1 MDALIGLI
9 CILGLMAGVVA
20 FFKVLG
26 LRRDLDALRK
36 QVHSLQQGNAV
47 PLPARPPAPV
57 AHAAAKPDIPLPA
70 MPPDVPQTA
79 PEPSVAMP
87 PASIFPPNEAATST
101 HHKGGLATTLKSWQ
115 KRFEQNGMVW
125 IGALALAVGGI
136 FLAKYSLEMGLLSPV
151 ARVILG
157 AGFGLALIA
166 ASMWLHHRSVPFEGW
181 ANYVPAALA
190 SGGFITCFTMVLLAY
205 HGYTMLGQIPAF
217 ILLALIALAA
227 SYLSLL
233 FGPLLAAIGI
243 VGAYTVPLWVS
254 SDSGNLFALLSYVS
268 FVSLSV
274 LLLAKRV
281 QQAWLWKALYLG
293 HFGWYLAAL
302 GLGQPTDNLTFA
314 GFILLTLYVLV
325 IAPVCGWL
333 LGQREFTAR
342 PFKRLWQPNL
352 VNLALAALLIPAL
365 IYCLSAAY
373 QPGTLMLVL
382 TLAVTLIILPLL
394 NSRFDHAALLSVLCL
409 LVGIWVVPPPG
420 LVTDISQLL
429 QDGYL
434 LVLASSLVMF
444 VYGFWFGCGQPARLV
459 FHLLAAFAPFVL
471 IGVGY
476 ALAPYG
482 DTGLLYPL
490 WATVLLL
497 MAMVLALQA
506 KHLTD
511 NWQAFCYL
519 AGSNAKLSLSLT
531 MLLDGST
538 LTLALLV
545 QVLAVS
551 YLAKQRAVAL
561 PHWIIKVLVSLVLLR
576 LSFAPWT
583 PDYEGLMLL
592 GVHWSLVIYPLAI
605 GLFYATARLW
615 RESSLQAWLQGAIL
629 HLVALLV
636 TTETSYWLVGHYP
649 WPGQL
654 VFKEMVLLAMNW
666 WLLGSLYLYRV
677 RFAGAL
683 AGLYQT
689 AGGLLW
695 LGGGLLQL
703 QLLFAENPFIYPQA
717 VGSWPVLNWLIPLW
731 GIPTLLVWYLSRQH
745 LSGKAAEVAGWG
757 SGLLAMLFI
766 NGQIRQFWQGSDIQ
780 IWQMTTDAEH
790 YSYSLIW
797 LILASTLVAF
807 AYRLSRPVW
816 QSVGFGLMLLVILKV
831 FILDMANL
839 QGLFRALS
847 FIGLG
852 LCLVL
857 LGWLFQRLR
866 QAAEP
871 ATSS

>member
-9 CILGLMAGVVA
+9 CISGLIAGVVA

-36 QVHSLQQGNAV
+36 QVEILQQGKSL
-47 PLPARPPAPV
+47 PLPARPPAKPASV
-57 AHAAAKPDIPLPA
+57 APKPDAQYAAASPGNSQLMPGDDHLPA
-70 MPPDVPQTA
+70 K
-79 PEPSVAMP
+79 
-87 PASIFPPNEAATST
+87 PAVTISSESAHQNRITTS
-101 HHKGGLATTLKSWQ
+101 LADTLKGWQ

-125 IGALALAVGGI
+125 IGALALALGGI

-151 ARVILG
+151 ARIILG
-157 AGFGLALIA
+157 AGFGVALIA
-166 ASMWLHHRSVPFEGW
+166 ASVWLHRRAVPFEGW
-181 ANYVPAALA
+181 ANYTPAALA
-190 SGGFITCFTMVLLAY
+190 SGGFITCFTMVLLSY
-205 HGYTMLGQIPAF
+205 HNYAMLGQLPAF
-217 ILLALIALAA
+217 VLLAVIALAA

-233 FGPLLAAIGI
+233 LGPLLAAIGI

-254 SDSGNLFALLSYVS
+254 SDSGNLLALLSYVS

-281 QQAWLWKALYLG
+281 QQNWLWNALFVG
-293 HFGWYLAAL
+293 HFGWYIAAL
-302 GLGQPTDNLTFA
+302 WLGQPADSLTFA
-314 GFILLTLYVLV
+314 GFILLTFYALV
-325 IAPVCGWL
+325 IVPECGWL
-333 LGQREFTAR
+333 LNQRDSTAK
-342 PFKRLWQPNL
+342 PFKRLWQPNR

-365 IYCLSAAY
+365 LHCLSLAY
-373 QPGTLMLVL
+373 QPGSLMLVL
-382 TLAVTLIILPLL
+382 TLAIMLISLPLL
-394 NSRFDHAALLSVLCL
+394 SSRFDHAALLSVLCL
-409 LVGIWVVPPPG
+409 LVGVWVVPPPG

-434 LVLASSLVMF
+434 LVLAGSLVIF
-444 VYGFWFGCGQPARLV
+444 AYGFWYGRAQPTRLV
-459 FHLLAAFAPFVL
+459 FHLLTAFAPFVL

-476 ALAPYG
+476 AMAPQG
-482 DTGLLYPL
+482 DTGMLYPL

-497 MAMVLALQA
+497 MAMVLAMRA
-506 KHLTD
+506 KGLTD

-519 AGSNAKLSLSLT
+519 AGSNANLSLSLT

-538 LTLALLV
+538 LTLALLI

-551 YLAKQRAVAL
+551 YLAKQRALAL

-576 LSFAPWT
+576 LSLAPWT
-583 PDYEGLMLL
+583 PGYEDLTLL
-592 GVHWSLVIYPLAI
+592 GVHWSLVIYPVAI

-615 RESSLQAWLQGAIL
+615 QDSELQAWLQGAIL

-654 VFKEMVLLAMNW
+654 IFEETVLLAMNW
-666 WLLGSLYLYRV
+666 WLLGSLYLYRMQ
-677 RFAGAL
+677 FAGVL
-683 AGLYQT
+683 AGLYRT

-703 QLLFAENPFIYPQA
+703 QLLFGDNPFIDYQA
-717 VGSWPVLNWLIPLW
+717 IGEWPLLNWLIPLW
-731 GIPTLLVWYLSRQH
+731 GIPALLVWHLSRQH
-745 LSGKAAEVAGWG
+745 LQGKAAEVAGWG

-766 NGQIRQFWQGSDIQ
+766 NGQIRQYWNGSDIQ
-780 IWQMTTDAEH
+780 IWQATSDAEH

-797 LILASTLVAF
+797 LILASSLVAL
-807 AYRLSRPVW
+807 AYRLSRPTW
-816 QSVGFGLMLLVILKV
+816 QRVGFGLMLLVILKV

-839 QGLFRALS
+839 QGLLRALS

-871 ATSS
+871 ATSN